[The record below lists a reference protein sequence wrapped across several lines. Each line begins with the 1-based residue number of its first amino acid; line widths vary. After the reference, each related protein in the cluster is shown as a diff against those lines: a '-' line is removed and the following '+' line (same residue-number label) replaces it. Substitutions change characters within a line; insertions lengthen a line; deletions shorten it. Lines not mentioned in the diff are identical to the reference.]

1 MHMNICIILNLF
13 KVLNDDLHCG
23 LSAVPTVH
31 VQGVVGKKAS
41 LPCDTQP
48 LSSEDQVA
56 MVLWF
61 KESDGEPLYRIS
73 FVEDIL
79 YRSNKFKKCNY
90 DVRGR
95 ALTQP
100 KLWSSPSGFGARAF
114 FRAAAVP
121 ATLLLDNVFTSD
133 AGVYR
138 CRVDFTNS
146 PTRNLRLNFTVITP
160 PERPVI
166 IDAKT
171 RDQTR
176 LLEPYDEGDT
186 LELICEVRGGDPKP
200 RLTWYLENTVIDDS
214 YELQRDGV
222 TINTLTFPSIGR
234 QHLNARL
241 ICQASNTNLAPP
253 QTKLLIL
260 EINLRPLTVQ
270 ILNKSQQLSAD
281 RSYEVECKAT
291 GSRPAAQVT
300 WWKGTRQLRRNSKTV
315 WIYIKLLYISAR
327 DLVLLFRTSIQYQ
340 YVPIVTLKMGSTLNP
355 GHIKEG
361 EDVYFECNIKANPKA
376 TRLSWFKGAREI
388 VQNASTGVIF
398 SDQSLVLQRVD
409 RSSSGEYSC
418 LAHNAEGSAT
428 SNSVTLQVRYAPLCK
443 QQQQPQQQSGVWGAL
458 RQETVELTC
467 AVDASPQ
474 PTAFVWTL
482 DSSGGHTELQPSL
495 YTMYN
500 CTSVLR
506 YTPLSNMDYGTISCF
521 AVNAAGRQETPCV
534 YKIVPAGKHSLLLPD
549 DTKDRPSTLQ
559 NCSIVNQSSESLAV
573 ECTEGFDGGLPQTF
587 YMEVLE
593 LPSLMVRANVTSN
606 FTPSFEVLGVDSRV
620 SYILNLYSANAKG
633 RSEIVTLYTI
643 ALRSPD
649 KYTGGSG
656 GLSLSPLLVAL
667 LAAAALLSAAVCA
680 VIAALY
686 RRHAARHRK
695 HPPST
700 NALYSEDSV
709 DSFPRR
715 DKSDDVTYSA
725 SPKIDYSSQYELKME
740 GDVEETDP
748 DIIPFHYDK
757 KPTEVYS
764 KSSFQENEPR
774 RIYSEQ
780 SLFSTLTPNDVDSV
794 DNNVGDLQNKALVN
808 RGVTA
813 RSADI
818 AAAAARLRPEVVTS
832 SRRVK
837 ESCI

>member
-1 MHMNICIILNLF
+1 MRNEMAKLLCLYGCRAECRRVAVRLAVALL
-13 KVLNDDLHCG
+13 VLSTAHAVDMEEFISDLD
-23 LSAVPTVH
+23 LPVPTVH

-61 KESDGEPLYRIS
+61 KESDGEPLYS
-73 FVEDIL
+73 
-79 YRSNKFKKCNY
+79 Y

-222 TINTLTFPSIGR
+222 TMNTLTFPSIGR

-300 WWKGTRQLRRNSKTV
+300 WWKGTRQLRRKSKTFSDTNATLSV
-315 WIYIKLLYISAR
+315 LTFTPEAEDHERSLVCRAENPRLSAALLEDSWKLN
-327 DLVLLFRTSIQYQ
+327 VH

-443 QQQQPQQQSGVWGAL
+443 QQQQPQSGVWGAL

-474 PTAFVWTL
+474 PTAFVWTV

-500 CTSVLR
+500 YTSVLR

-534 YKIVPAGKHSLLLPD
+534 YKIVPA
-549 DTKDRPSTLQ
+549 DRPSTLQ
-559 NCSIVNQSSESLAV
+559 NCSIVNQSSESLSV

-780 SLFSTLTPNDVDSV
+780 SLFSTNI
-794 DNNVGDLQNKALVN
+794 ALVN